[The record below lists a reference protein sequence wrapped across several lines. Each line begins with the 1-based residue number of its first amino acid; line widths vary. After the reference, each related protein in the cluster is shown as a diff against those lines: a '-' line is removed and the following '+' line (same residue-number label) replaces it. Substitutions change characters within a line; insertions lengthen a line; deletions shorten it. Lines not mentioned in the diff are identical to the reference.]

1 MYTLPENKNANSQNN
16 MITVKLNFVKAFREK
31 AEKKGVFQ
39 MDDKPLLFK
48 PNYPPQ
54 KEGNAQN
61 KGNLWLGQLFV

>member
-1 MYTLPENKNANSQNN
+1 

-54 KEGNAQN
+54 KREMLKTKEIYG
-61 KGNLWLGQLFV
+61 